1 MEARWCYMRNVVET
15 ITSRLREEGMMREA
29 KLALAALA
37 TSGLVLVATGSTLA
51 GPLTYTLPSETATLK
66 KASGPG
72 YEKAEKICSACHS
85 VDYISTQQPG
95 KGKDFWTAEVNKMVS
110 AYGAPIE
117 EGDRP
122 AIIDYLAA
130 NY

>member
-1 MEARWCYMRNVVET
+1 
-15 ITSRLREEGMMREA
+15 MREA

-37 TSGLVLVATGSTLA
+37 TSETRVSRHRA

-72 YEKAEKICSACHS
+72 YEKAEQICSACHS
-85 VDYISTQQPG
+85 VDYISTQPPG
-95 KGKDFWTAEVNKMVS
+95 KGKDFRTAEVNKMVS